1 MIPITPLDIQREII
15 TNLPEIINDSE
26 QKVMNVF

>member
-15 TNLPEIINDSE
+15 INLPEIINDSE
-26 QKVMNVF
+26 QMVMNVI